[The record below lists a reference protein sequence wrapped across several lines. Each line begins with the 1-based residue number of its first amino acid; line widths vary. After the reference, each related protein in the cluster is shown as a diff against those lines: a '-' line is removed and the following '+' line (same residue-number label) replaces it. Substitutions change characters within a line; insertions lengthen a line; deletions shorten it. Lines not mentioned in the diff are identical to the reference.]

1 MPHQPGEPLHIFQF
15 ENLQARTVRHA
26 IFGRHGGISPDPW
39 RSLNVGGTV
48 GDDPARVR
56 ENVVRCF
63 RALDLAPKDRFD
75 AWQVHGARVLVV
87 DGPRGDQPPP
97 KADALLTN
105 RPGVVLFMRFAD
117 CVPILLHDPVRG
129 VVGVVHAGWRGT
141 VAGVARRAVEV
152 MVEEFGS
159 NPADVRAALGPSVG
173 PDHYPVGEEVVEQV
187 EQAFGPAA
195 KTLLTRVNGQVHLDL
210 WAANERALRRAG
222 VRSVEVAAVCTA
234 CHVEDWY
241 SHRGEQGK
249 TGRFGAL
256 IARVA

>member
-1 MPHQPGEPLHIFQF
+1 MPHPPPEPLHILQF
-15 ENLQARTVRHA
+15 DSLNVPGVTHA
-26 IFGRHGGISPDPW
+26 VFSRHGGVSPDPW

-56 ENVVRCF
+56 ENLSRCF
-63 RALDLAPKDRFD
+63 HALDLDPEDRFD

-87 DGPRGDQPPP
+87 DAPRGGQPPP
-97 KADALLTN
+97 KADALVTD
-105 RPGVVLFMRFAD
+105 RRGVVLFMRFAD

-129 VVGVVHAGWRGT
+129 VVGLVHAGWRGT

-152 MVEEFGS
+152 MAERFGTD
-159 NPADVRAALGPSVG
+159 PADVQAALGPSVG
-173 PDHYPVGEEVVEQV
+173 PDHYPVGQEVVEQV
-187 EQAFGPAA
+187 EQAYGPAA
-195 KTLLTRVNGQVHLDL
+195 RSLLTRTNGRVHLDL
-210 WAANERALRRAG
+210 WAANERALRLAG
-222 VRSVEVAAVCTA
+222 VRSIEVAAICTA

-241 SHRGEQGK
+241 SHRGERGK